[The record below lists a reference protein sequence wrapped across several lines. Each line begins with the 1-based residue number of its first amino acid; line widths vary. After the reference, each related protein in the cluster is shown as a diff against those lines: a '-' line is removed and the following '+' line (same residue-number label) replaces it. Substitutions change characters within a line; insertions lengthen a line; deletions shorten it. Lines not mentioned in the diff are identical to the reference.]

1 MLRINELHPALRRVD
16 GCICGVNLGRTL
28 QTHRLT
34 GGWHFSH
41 EGFRRLPVGRPW
53 TVSTPLPRTLC
64 WHKSVHQTTA
74 ELNDNARGKCIE
86 AAAELSTPYTQTGA
100 SPDFF
105 SCWPSL
111 VSQRN
116 PGYCARALTKF
127 CFPRSAH
134 MSCGTR
140 KTTGPMGRGAQD
152 GLPTRTQPLTV

>member
-105 SCWPSL
+105 SRWPLQPPLQHPSMPSHAQL
-111 VSQRN
+111 VSEASQRQKS
-116 PGYCARALTKF
+116 AALGSDRHLQEDAWASGF
-127 CFPRSAH
+127 DQVLRRVVP
-134 MSCGTR
+134 
-140 KTTGPMGRGAQD
+140 
-152 GLPTRTQPLTV
+152 